1 LSWPHRNATIS
12 KSKSRRRTPSL
23 PSRRAPSRARST
35 TRPARPEEGRAA
47 AVAAA
52 AARGRRAQR
61 SANQGAF
68 AFSNPVACLRA
79 PWRCS
84 STAFVAFDDST
95 ATVSLSGYAATLQ
108 QECDRS
114 AVEQYSCTLVCTAI
128 VRTALYDH
136 LVVEPATSD
145 GLMTSFVI
153 KGTPVVARLI
163 AIRPHPLAISCRA
176 IILPR
181 HASRP
186 PQHHR
191 RRSTRTPRRCVLVIL
206 RSRCCEL
213 RTGLL
218 RPR

>member
-1 LSWPHRNATIS
+1 VRLDRALTGCSPARARFCVRSRCHLMCTYVYASGFGRAATRLSWPHRNATIS
-12 KSKSRRRTPSL
+12 RSKSRRRTPSL

-153 KGTPVVARLI
+153 
-163 AIRPHPLAISCRA
+163 
-176 IILPR
+176 
-181 HASRP
+181 
-186 PQHHR
+186 
-191 RRSTRTPRRCVLVIL
+191 
-206 RSRCCEL
+206 
-213 RTGLL
+213 
-218 RPR
+218 